1 MKVEDAV
8 RLFGITHQ
16 LIESDL
22 VAVEERFSIDLG
34 RNSGDSS
41 AIPDEDYF
49 PQFEEVVR
57 KQAATMSRHFE
68 VFYCLENSLRQTIR
82 AKLSDDFG
90 ANWWDQAVP
99 EPVKKN
105 AEDNMK
111 RELDSGVTMRST
123 DALDYTTFGELG
135 EIVRGK
141 WENFSDTFN
150 SKAAFNKIMA
160 SLNTLRAPIAHCCP
174 LAEDEVERLRLTL
187 RDWFRLMG

>member
-1 MKVEDAV
+1 MKAEDTV
-8 RLFGITHQ
+8 RLFGMTLQ

-22 VAVEERFSIDLG
+22 DAVEERFSIDLG
-34 RNSGDSS
+34 RISFDGYGV
-41 AIPDEDYF
+41 PDEEYF
-49 PQFEEVVR
+49 PQFEERVR

-68 VFYCLENSLRQTIR
+68 VFYCLENSLRQTIQ
-82 AKLSDDFG
+82 AKLANDFG
-90 ANWWDQAVP
+90 ANWWDQVVP
-99 EPVKKN
+99 EVVKKS

-135 EIVRGK
+135 EIVRSK
-141 WENFSDTFN
+141 WENFSDIFN
-150 SKAAFNKIMA
+150 SKSAFNKIMA

-174 LAEDEVERLRLTL
+174 LADDEVERLRLTL